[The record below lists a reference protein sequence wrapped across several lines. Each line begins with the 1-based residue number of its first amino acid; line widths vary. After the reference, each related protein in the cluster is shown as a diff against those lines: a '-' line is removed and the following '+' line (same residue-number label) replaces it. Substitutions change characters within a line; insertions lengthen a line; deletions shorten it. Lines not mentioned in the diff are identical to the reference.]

1 MAEHVTTSGNTVS
14 TPPRTSPA
22 ERQLPA
28 PPTERL
34 LPPPKGSEH
43 PPEKHHALLWILALV
58 IIAALVALPF
68 LLRKKTPVRQAPPT
82 AVSTTNAARGD
93 IDVTVWALGTVTP
106 VYTANVSPRVDGQL
120 IKVAYTEGQMVTNNQ
135 LLAEIDP
142 TPYQAAVVQGEGQ
155 LARDKAL
162 LEGAK
167 VDLGRYQTA
176 FKKNAVPKQQVD
188 DELALV
194 HQDEGTVK
202 IDEGTVSNAEVN
214 LGYCFVRAPFTGR
227 AGLRM
232 VDPGNVVHSANT
244 NALVVIAQLQ
254 PITVVFNPSEDYLP
268 EMERQLQ
275 AGHQMVVEAWD
286 RDQKQILAKGTF
298 YATGAQ
304 IDTSTG
310 TIAIKAMFDNKDL
323 LLFPNQFVNAKLIV
337 ETLTNVTLIPT
348 AAIQRNPQGAFVYVI
363 TNREATVTNTTNQVV
378 STVTNTFV
386 AMHTIT
392 TGVTDNDTTSVQGLE
407 PGELIAT
414 DNFNK
419 LEDGAKVTLRQK
431 GAKGQKGGGGAGAPG
446 DKKRHRDKAK
456 AQEDQS

>member
-1 MAEHVTTSGNTVS
+1 MAEHVTTTGNAVPT
-14 TPPRTSPA
+14 TPQR
-22 ERQLPA
+22 
-28 PPTERL
+28 
-34 LPPPKGSEH
+34 K
-43 PPEKHHALLWILALV
+43 KHHPLVWVVVVVVGLV
-58 IIAALVALPF
+58 IILFPVSILF
-68 LLRKKTPVRQAPPT
+68 RKKQPTRQAPPVT
-82 AVSTTNAARGD
+82 VSTTNAARGN

-106 VYTANVSPRVDGQL
+106 VYTANVSPRVDGQVV
-120 IKVAYTEGQMVTNNQ
+120 KVAYKEGQMVTNND

-142 TPYQAAVVQGEGQ
+142 APFQAAVVQGEGQ

-214 LGYCFVRAPFTGR
+214 LAYCFVRAPFTGR
-227 AGLRM
+227 AGLRLI
-232 VDPGNVVHSANT
+232 DPGNIVHAANT
-244 NALVVIAQLQ
+244 NPLVIIAQLQ
-254 PITVVFNPSEDYLP
+254 PITVVFSPSEDFLP

-275 AGHQMVVEAWD
+275 AGHTMTVEAWD
-286 RDQKQILAKGTF
+286 RDQKQKLATGKF

-310 TIAIKAMFDNKDL
+310 TIPIKAMFENSNMA
-323 LLFPNQFVNAKLIV
+323 LFPNQFVNAKLIV
-337 ETLTNVTLIPT
+337 ETLSNVTLIPT

-363 TNREATVTNTTNQVV
+363 TNREMTVTNTTNNVV
-378 STVTNTFV
+378 SVVTNPVV
-386 AMHTIT
+386 AMRTIT
-392 TGVTDNDTTSVQGLE
+392 AGVTDADTTSVEGLD
-407 PGELIAT
+407 PGEVIAT

-419 LEDGAKVTLRQK
+419 LEDGMVVRLRNP
-431 GAKGQKGGGGAGAPG
+431 GARQKGGGGGG
-446 DKKRHRDKAK
+446 KKGHRDKNQGADNDKEKAK
-456 AQEDQS
+456 PQEDQS